1 MKTKKVLYLTLG
13 WFCLALGT
21 LGVAIPLLPTV
32 PFYLATV
39 FCFSRGSQRMHDWF
53 LTTKLY
59 QNFVIPFREKN
70 GMPFKNKITIMLTVT
85 LLLGFGFWMMDAV
98 PVGRAVLAFIWVGH
112 LYIIFFRVRTLPRT
126 LSGMEKVE

>member
-13 WFCLALGT
+13 WVCLALGT

-39 FCFSRGSQRMHDWF
+39 FCFSRGSQRMHDW
-53 LTTKLY
+53 
-59 QNFVIPFREKN
+59 FVIPFREKN